1 MSNSKK
7 WMFYS
12 MKIKFGIRCHFMKRN
27 TIIDIS
33 KKILNKQ
40 VLHNQNDLK
49 NCAKDIINY

>member
-1 MSNSKK
+1 
-7 WMFYS
+7 
-12 MKIKFGIRCHFMKRN
+12 MKRN

-49 NCAKDIINY
+49 NCAKDIINYWNHFQILNHMKICFHLLMLKL